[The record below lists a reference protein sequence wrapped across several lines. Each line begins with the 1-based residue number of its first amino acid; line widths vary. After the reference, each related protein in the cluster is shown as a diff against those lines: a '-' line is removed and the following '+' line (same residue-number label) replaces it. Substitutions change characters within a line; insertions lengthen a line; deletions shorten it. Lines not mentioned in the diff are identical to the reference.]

1 MIKENAHNSIKLK
14 IDIHAQDTLAFQEIA
29 LLVDKP
35 EFLEMLPILRKE
47 LEVESISDL
56 KDYIDVVYEKPS
68 HSKKK
73 KKINLIKYNDLE
85 DFLEIILF
93 QLNKVYL
100 HKDDITD
107 EMRMPTL
114 IATEASL
121 VCVKFNRPPYFAE
134 VVKQS
139 VFCGAVDDDTLRHTY
154 AKIIENDSL
163 FSTSGYIQLPQM
175 AILVSPITTYEE
187 LKKVFREAK
196 ELFKKDKRLTYYQP
210 RIDTITNIKKYR
222 DWYWER
228 VKGKTYQKIA
238 DEWVE
243 KHQNENTTYLDVL
256 KAVKLYK
263 KLLTL

>member
-1 MIKENAHNSIKLK
+1 MKNLPINPIDLK
-14 IDIHAQDTLAFQEIA
+14 IDIRAHNTLAFQEIA

-47 LEVESISDL
+47 LEVESTSKL
-56 KDYIDVVYEKPS
+56 KDYMDVAYEKPL

-73 KKINLIKYNDLE
+73 KKINLTKYTDLE
-85 DFLEIILF
+85 DFLEIILL
-93 QLNKVYL
+93 QLNKVYF
-100 HKDDITD
+100 HKENITD
-107 EMRMPTL
+107 EMDMHTL

-121 VCVKFNRPPYFAE
+121 VCLKFNRPPYFAE
-134 VVKQS
+134 VVKQA
-139 VFCGAVDDDTLRHTY
+139 VFCRAVDDDTLRHTY

-210 RIDTITNIKKYR
+210 RIDTISNIKKYR
-222 DWYWER
+222 DWYWE
-228 VKGKTYQKIA
+228 KLNGKTYQKIA
-238 DEWVE
+238 DEWLE
-243 KHQNENTTYLDVL
+243 KHENENTTYLDVL
-256 KAVKLYK
+256 KAVKHYK